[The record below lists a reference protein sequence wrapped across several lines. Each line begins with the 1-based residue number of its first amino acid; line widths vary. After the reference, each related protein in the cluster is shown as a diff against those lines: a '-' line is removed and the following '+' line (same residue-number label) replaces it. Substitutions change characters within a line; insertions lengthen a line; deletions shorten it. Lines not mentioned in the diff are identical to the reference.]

1 MPSNPFPGALLLLL
15 VLALLPAGGR
25 CQPGDGDI
33 GALPPSPVSEEML
46 AARIATVSNELTG
59 EVQSK
64 YGFCMSSVDN
74 DFNQTFDFSSDLSFM
89 SDCMEQTKGQMV
101 TMLCGKAEMELYL
114 SSLGS
119 KRVGRISR
127 NCNQSSW
134 ATGCRSGWACSMR
147 DPNVTSVAESVPLRA
162 EGCRPCC
169 PGFFCPLGL
178 TCMMPCPLGAY
189 CPLGTLNETTNLCD
203 PYSYQITPG
212 SNSTCGSAD
221 SWADVITTDDVFCP
235 PGNHCPS
242 TVQKLNCSKGS
253 YCRKGSTDES
263 DCIWKS
269 RCKENSTKEDLT
281 LFGGMLIVILCVVLL
296 VVYNC
301 SDQIIAIRAKV
312 SAKSRKRAAKI
323 AQESA
328 KARGRWKLAKELV
341 LRHEVEMYES
351 SDTPEQLAT
360 SSDGILHAN
369 KGNGKRSK
377 NRKKLNVRT
386 ERFRRAYSQ
395 IDKEKALQL
404 DKDKLTLS
412 GIVSRAAANRPQRP
426 MLEVAFKGLTL
437 SIGKK
442 KLLQC
447 VTGKLSPGRITAIMG
462 PSGAGKTTFLNAVL
476 GKTSGYKKDGLVLV
490 NGKSG
495 SMQSYKKIIGF
506 VPQDDI
512 VHGNL
517 TVEEN
522 LWFSGC
528 CRLSKGMSKADK
540 VLVLERVIG
549 SLGLQ
554 EIRNSLVG
562 TVEKRGISGGQ
573 RKRVNVGIEMVMEP
587 SLLILDEP
595 TTGLDSASSQQLL
608 RALRHEASQGVNVCA
623 VIHQPS
629 YTLFN
634 MFDDFVLLARGGLI
648 AYHGPICEIENY
660 FSGLGIKVPDRENPP
675 DYYIDILEGIVKTK
689 MRGHVTPKQLPLL
702 WILHNG
708 YEVPEDMQKDLEEI
722 NMMHELYTVGS
733 ITREDSS
740 VQQIDNKDSVHQNVR
755 HTNDLLDRKTPGVLA
770 QYKYYLGRVA
780 KQRLREAVQQAV
792 DYLILGI
799 AGVCIGTITKV
810 NDDTLGVASYG
821 YTIIAVSLLCQL
833 AALRS
838 FSPERLQYWRERE
851 SGMSSLAY
859 FLARDT
865 IDHFN
870 TVVKPIVFLSTF
882 YFFNNPRSTLRD
894 NYLVLLA
901 LVYCVTG
908 IGYTLSIWFELGLA
922 QLCSALLPV
931 VLVLVGTDKKIPQFI
946 KGLCYPKWTLEAF
959 IISGAKKYSGV
970 WLITRCGALLKGGY
984 DINFFALCIGIM
996 MLNGVLFR
1004 FVALLSLLKLK

>member
-1 MPSNPFPGALLLLL
+1 M
-15 VLALLPAGGR
+15 
-25 CQPGDGDI
+25 
-33 GALPPSPVSEEML
+33 
-46 AARIATVSNELTG
+46 
-59 EVQSK
+59 
-64 YGFCMSSVDN
+64 
-74 DFNQTFDFSSDLSFM
+74 
-89 SDCMEQTKGQMV
+89 
-101 TMLCGKAEMELYL
+101 
-114 SSLGS
+114 
-119 KRVGRISR
+119 
-127 NCNQSSW
+127 
-134 ATGCRSGWACSMR
+134 
-147 DPNVTSVAESVPLRA
+147 
-162 EGCRPCC
+162 
-169 PGFFCPLGL
+169 
-178 TCMMPCPLGAY
+178 
-189 CPLGTLNETTNLCD
+189 
-203 PYSYQITPG
+203 
-212 SNSTCGSAD
+212 
-221 SWADVITTDDVFCP
+221 
-235 PGNHCPS
+235 
-242 TVQKLNCSKGS
+242 
-253 YCRKGSTDES
+253 
-263 DCIWKS
+263 
-269 RCKENSTKEDLT
+269 
-281 LFGGMLIVILCVVLL
+281 
-296 VVYNC
+296 
-301 SDQIIAIRAKV
+301 
-312 SAKSRKRAAKI
+312 
-323 AQESA
+323 
-328 KARGRWKLAKELV
+328 
-341 LRHEVEMYES
+341 EMYES
-351 SDTPEQLAT
+351 SDAPEELAT
-360 SSDGILHAN
+360 SSDGILHAD

-377 NRKKLNVRT
+377 NRRKLNVRT

-395 IDKEKALQL
+395 IDKERALQL
-404 DKDKLTLS
+404 DKDKLTLA
-412 GIVSRAAANRPQRP
+412 GIVSRAAENRPQRP
-426 MLEVAFKGLTL
+426 MLEVAFKALTL

-522 LWFSGC
+522 LWFSGR
-528 CRLSKGMSKADK
+528 CRLSKSMSKADK
-540 VLVLERVIG
+540 VLILERVIG

-629 YTLFN
+629 YTLFS

-648 AYHGPICEIENY
+648 AYHGPVSEVENY

-675 DYYIDILEGIVKTK
+675 DYYIDILEGIAKTK
-689 MRGHVTPKQLPLL
+689 MSGHATPKHLPLL

-708 YEVPEDMQKDLEEI
+708 YDVPEDMRKDLEEI

-733 ITREDSS
+733 ITRELSS
-740 VQQIDNKDSVHQNVR
+740 VEQTESKHSVHQNVSQR
-755 HTNDLLDRKTPGVLA
+755 NDLLNRKTPGVLA
-770 QYKYYLGRVA
+770 QYRYYLGRVA
-780 KQRLREAVQQAV
+780 KQRLREATQQAV
-792 DYLILGI
+792 DYLILCI
-799 AGVCIGTITKV
+799 AGICIGTITKV
-810 NDDTLGVASYG
+810 NDDTLGAASYG

-851 SGMSSLAY
+851 SGMSSVAY

-882 YFFNNPRSTLRD
+882 YFFNNPRSTLGD

-908 IGYTLSIWFELGLA
+908 IGYTLAIWFELGLA
-922 QLCSALLPV
+922 QLC
-931 VLVLVGTDKKIPQFI
+931 GTGP
-946 KGLCYPKWTLEAF
+946 
-959 IISGAKKYSGV
+959 
-970 WLITRCGALLKGGY
+970 GGH
-984 DINFFALCIGIM
+984 
-996 MLNGVLFR
+996 
-1004 FVALLSLLKLK
+1004 

>member
-1 MPSNPFPGALLLLL
+1 
-15 VLALLPAGGR
+15 
-25 CQPGDGDI
+25 
-33 GALPPSPVSEEML
+33 
-46 AARIATVSNELTG
+46 
-59 EVQSK
+59 
-64 YGFCMSSVDN
+64 
-74 DFNQTFDFSSDLSFM
+74 
-89 SDCMEQTKGQMV
+89 MV
-101 TMLCGKAEMELYL
+101 RMLCNKKETELYL

-119 KRVGRISR
+119 KRIARISR
-127 NCNQSSW
+127 NCNQNSW
-134 ATGCRSGWACSMR
+134 PSGCQPGWACSTL
-147 DPNVTSVAESVPLRA
+147 DDNSFEGSIPSRA
-162 EGCRPCC
+162 ENCRPCC
-169 PGFFCPLGL
+169 PGFFCPRGL
-178 TCMMPCPLGAY
+178 TCMLPCPLGAY
-189 CPLGTLNETTNLCD
+189 CPIGTLNETTNLCD

-212 SNSTCGSAD
+212 VNHTCGSAD
-221 SWADVITTDDVFCP
+221 SWADVLTTNDVFCP
-235 PGNHCPS
+235 PGHHCP
-242 TVQKLNCSKGS
+242 TTTQKFNCSKGS
-253 YCRKGSTDES
+253 YCRKGSTDENK
-263 DCIWKS
+263 CIWRS
-269 RCKENSTKEDLT
+269 RCKGNSTKEDIAV
-281 LFGGMLIVILCVVLL
+281 FGGTLIVVLSVAL
-296 VVYNC
+296 VLVYNC
-301 SDQIIAIRAKV
+301 YDQFIAIRAKM
-312 SAKSRKRAAKI
+312 SFNSRKKAAQI

-328 KARGRWKLAKELV
+328 TARQRWKSAKEVV
-341 LRHEVEMYES
+341 LRHELGMFEPY
-351 SDTPEQLAT
+351 DTPGQLAT
-360 SSDGILHAN
+360 SSDEILHATE
-369 KGNGKRSK
+369 GNAQRSK

-395 IDKEKALQL
+395 IDKEQALQL

-412 GIVSRAAANRPQRP
+412 GIVSLAAENRPQRP
-426 MLEVAFKGLTL
+426 MFEVAFKGLTL
-437 SIGKK
+437 SIRKK
-442 KLLQC
+442 KLLQS
-447 VTGKLSPGRITAIMG
+447 VTGKLSPGRLTAIMG

-476 GKTSGYKKDGLVLV
+476 GKTSGYKKDGLVLI

-629 YTLFN
+629 YTLFD

-648 AYHGPICEIENY
+648 AYHGPIREVENY

-689 MRGHVTPKQLPLL
+689 MRGHVTPKDLPLL

-708 YEVPEDMQKDLEEI
+708 YEVPEDMRKNFEEI
-722 NMMHELYTVGS
+722 NMIHELYNVGS
-733 ITREDSS
+733 ISRELSSVEQSESTDS
-740 VQQIDNKDSVHQNVR
+740 VQQNMRQAN
-755 HTNDLLDRKTPGVLA
+755 LLDRKTPGALA

-780 KQRLREAVQQAV
+780 KQRLREATQQAV
-792 DYLILGI
+792 DYIILCI
-799 AGVCIGTITKV
+799 AGICIGTITKV

-851 SGMSSLAY
+851 SGMSSVAY

-894 NYLVLLA
+894 NYLVLFA

-908 IGYTLSIWFELGLA
+908 IGYTLAIWFELGLA

-931 VLVLVGTDKKIPQFI
+931 VLVLVGTDPKFPQFI
-946 KGLCYPKWTLEAF
+946 KELCYPKWTLEAF
-959 IISGAKKYSGV
+959 IIAGAKNYSGV
-970 WLITRCGALLKGGY
+970 WLITRCGALLKGNY

>member
-1 MPSNPFPGALLLLL
+1 
-15 VLALLPAGGR
+15 
-25 CQPGDGDI
+25 
-33 GALPPSPVSEEML
+33 
-46 AARIATVSNELTG
+46 
-59 EVQSK
+59 
-64 YGFCMSSVDN
+64 
-74 DFNQTFDFSSDLSFM
+74 
-89 SDCMEQTKGQMV
+89 
-101 TMLCGKAEMELYL
+101 
-114 SSLGS
+114 
-119 KRVGRISR
+119 
-127 NCNQSSW
+127 
-134 ATGCRSGWACSMR
+134 
-147 DPNVTSVAESVPLRA
+147 
-162 EGCRPCC
+162 
-169 PGFFCPLGL
+169 
-178 TCMMPCPLGAY
+178 
-189 CPLGTLNETTNLCD
+189 
-203 PYSYQITPG
+203 
-212 SNSTCGSAD
+212 
-221 SWADVITTDDVFCP
+221 
-235 PGNHCPS
+235 
-242 TVQKLNCSKGS
+242 
-253 YCRKGSTDES
+253 
-263 DCIWKS
+263 
-269 RCKENSTKEDLT
+269 
-281 LFGGMLIVILCVVLL
+281 
-296 VVYNC
+296 
-301 SDQIIAIRAKV
+301 
-312 SAKSRKRAAKI
+312 KI

-328 KARGRWKLAKELV
+328 TARKRWKLAKELV
-341 LRHEVEMYES
+341 LR
-351 SDTPEQLAT
+351 
-360 SSDGILHAN
+360 
-369 KGNGKRSK
+369 
-377 NRKKLNVRT
+377 KLNVRT

-395 IDKEKALQL
+395 IDKERALQL

-412 GIVSRAAANRPQRP
+412 GIVSRAAENRPQRP

-528 CRLSKGMSKADK
+528 CRLSKSMSKADK
-540 VLVLERVIG
+540 VLILERVIG

-648 AYHGPICEIENY
+648 AYHGPISEVENY

-675 DYYIDILEGIVKTK
+675 DYYIDILEGIAKTK
-689 MRGHVTPKQLPLL
+689 MRGHATPKHLPLL

-733 ITREDSS
+733 ITRELSS
-740 VQQIDNKDSVHQNVR
+740 VEQTKSKDSVHQNVSQR
-755 HTNDLLDRKTPGVLA
+755 NDLLNRKTPGVLA
-770 QYKYYLGRVA
+770 QYRYYLGRVA
-780 KQRLREAVQQAV
+780 KQRLREATQQAV
-792 DYLILGI
+792 DYLILCI
-799 AGVCIGTITKV
+799 AGICIGTITKV
-810 NDDTLGVASYG
+810 NDDTLGAASYG

-851 SGMSSLAY
+851 SGMSSVAY

-908 IGYTLSIWFELGLA
+908 IGYTLAIWFELGLA
-922 QLCSALLPV
+922 QL
-931 VLVLVGTDKKIPQFI
+931 
-946 KGLCYPKWTLEAF
+946 
-959 IISGAKKYSGV
+959 
-970 WLITRCGALLKGGY
+970 
-984 DINFFALCIGIM
+984 
-996 MLNGVLFR
+996 
-1004 FVALLSLLKLK
+1004 

>member
-1 MPSNPFPGALLLLL
+1 MPSNPVPAGALFLLLLL
-15 VLALLPAGGR
+15 SLLPAGGR
-25 CQPGDGDI
+25 CQQGGVPD
-33 GALPPSPVSEEML
+33 GALPPLPPPPPSPVSREELL
-46 AARIATVSNELTG
+46 ARMDAVTSDLTG

-64 YGFCMSSVDN
+64 YGFCMSNVDN
-74 DFNQTFDFSSDLSFM
+74 DINETFNFNSDPSFI
-89 SDCMEQTKGQMV
+89 SDCMDQSNGQMV
-101 TMLCGKAEMELYL
+101 TMLCSKAEMELYL

-119 KRVGRISR
+119 KRVGRISK

-134 ATGCRSGWACSMR
+134 APGCQSGWACSAL
-147 DPNVTSVAESVPLRA
+147 DPNGTSFDDSVPSRA
-162 EGCRPCC
+162 EMCRPCC

-203 PYSYQITPG
+203 PYAYQITPG

-221 SWADVITTDDVFCP
+221 SWADVITTNDVFCP
-235 PGNHCPS
+235 PGHHCPT

-253 YCRKGSTDES
+253 YCRKGSTDENE
-263 DCIWKS
+263 CIWKS
-269 RCKENSTKEDLT
+269 RCEENSTKEDIA
-281 LFGGMLIVILCVVLL
+281 LFGGILIVVLSVVLL
-296 VVYNC
+296 LVYNC
-301 SDQIIAIRAKV
+301 SDQFIAIRAKV
-312 SAKSRKRAAKI
+312 SDKSRKKAAEI
-323 AQESA
+323 AQGSA
-328 KARGRWKLAKELV
+328 TARGRWKLAKELV
-341 LRHEVEMYES
+341 LRHEMEMYES

-360 SSDGILHAN
+360 SSDGIMHAN
-369 KGNGKRSK
+369 KGTGKRSK

-395 IDKEKALQL
+395 IDKERALQL
-404 DKDKLTLS
+404 DKDKVTLS
-412 GIVSRAAANRPQRP
+412 GIVSRASVNRPQRP

-476 GKTSGYKKDGLVLV
+476 GKTSGYKKDGSVLV

-528 CRLSKGMSKADK
+528 CRLSKSMSKADK

-675 DYYIDILEGIVKTK
+675 DYYIDILEGIVKTN
-689 MRGHVTPKQLPLL
+689 MRGHVTPKHLPLL

-708 YEVPEDMQKDLEEI
+708 YEVPQDMQKDLEEI

-740 VQQIDNKDSVHQNVR
+740 VQQIDSKDSVDQNVR
-755 HTNDLLDRKTPGVLA
+755 HTNDLLERKTPGVLA

-799 AGVCIGTITKV
+799 AGICIGTITKV

-838 FSPERLQYWRERE
+838 FSPERMQYWRERE

-931 VLVLVGTDKKIPQFI
+931 VLVLVGTDAKIPQFI

-959 IISGAKKYSGV
+959 IISGAKK
-970 WLITRCGALLKGGY
+970 LGY
-984 DINFFALCIGIM
+984 MNT
-996 MLNGVLFR
+996 
-1004 FVALLSLLKLK
+1004 

>member
-1 MPSNPFPGALLLLL
+1 MYDSSAAP
-15 VLALLPAGGR
+15 
-25 CQPGDGDI
+25 
-33 GALPPSPVSEEML
+33 EE
-46 AARIATVSNELTG
+46 
-59 EVQSK
+59 
-64 YGFCMSSVDN
+64 
-74 DFNQTFDFSSDLSFM
+74 
-89 SDCMEQTKGQMV
+89 
-101 TMLCGKAEMELYL
+101 
-114 SSLGS
+114 
-119 KRVGRISR
+119 
-127 NCNQSSW
+127 
-134 ATGCRSGWACSMR
+134 
-147 DPNVTSVAESVPLRA
+147 
-162 EGCRPCC
+162 
-169 PGFFCPLGL
+169 
-178 TCMMPCPLGAY
+178 
-189 CPLGTLNETTNLCD
+189 
-203 PYSYQITPG
+203 
-212 SNSTCGSAD
+212 
-221 SWADVITTDDVFCP
+221 
-235 PGNHCPS
+235 
-242 TVQKLNCSKGS
+242 
-253 YCRKGSTDES
+253 
-263 DCIWKS
+263 
-269 RCKENSTKEDLT
+269 
-281 LFGGMLIVILCVVLL
+281 
-296 VVYNC
+296 
-301 SDQIIAIRAKV
+301 
-312 SAKSRKRAAKI
+312 
-323 AQESA
+323 
-328 KARGRWKLAKELV
+328 
-341 LRHEVEMYES
+341 
-351 SDTPEQLAT
+351 LAT
-360 SSDGILHAN
+360 SSDGILHAD

-377 NRKKLNVRT
+377 NCRKLNVRT

-395 IDKEKALQL
+395 IDKERALQL

-412 GIVSRAAANRPQRP
+412 GIVSRAAENRPQRP

-522 LWFSGC
+522 LWFSGR
-528 CRLSKGMSKADK
+528 CRLSKSMSKADK
-540 VLVLERVIG
+540 VLILERVIG

-648 AYHGPICEIENY
+648 AYHGPISEVENY

-675 DYYIDILEGIVKTK
+675 DYYIDILEGIAKTK
-689 MRGHVTPKQLPLL
+689 MRGHATPKHLPLL

-708 YEVPEDMQKDLEEI
+708 YEVPEDMRKDLEEI

-733 ITREDSS
+733 ITRELSS
-740 VQQIDNKDSVHQNVR
+740 VEQTESKDSVHQNVSQR
-755 HTNDLLDRKTPGVLA
+755 NDLLNRKTPGVLA
-770 QYKYYLGRVA
+770 QYRYYLGRVA
-780 KQRLREAVQQAV
+780 KQRLREATQQAV
-792 DYLILGI
+792 DYLILCI
-799 AGVCIGTITKV
+799 AGICIGTITKV
-810 NDDTLGVASYG
+810 NDDTLGAASYG

-851 SGMSSLAY
+851 SGMSSVAY

-865 IDHFN
+865 VDHFN

-908 IGYTLSIWFELGLA
+908 IGYTLAIWFELGLA
-922 QLCSALLPV
+922 QLC
-931 VLVLVGTDKKIPQFI
+931 GTGP
-946 KGLCYPKWTLEAF
+946 
-959 IISGAKKYSGV
+959 
-970 WLITRCGALLKGGY
+970 GGH
-984 DINFFALCIGIM
+984 
-996 MLNGVLFR
+996 
-1004 FVALLSLLKLK
+1004 